1 MPNPIREPHRELDF
15 YSYFCLNIIQ
25 IITATNEKNKKKR
38 SKTKCDSFFFL
49 FLSTTLDKHKDGD
62 DDDDDAADY
71 KVDPKCTP

>member
-25 IITATNEKNKKKR
+25 IITKKKDR
-38 SKTKCDSFFFL
+38 KQNVILFFL
-49 FLSTTLDKHKDGD
+49 FLSTTLDKHNDGD

-71 KVDPKCTP
+71 KVDPKCTPLSGRG